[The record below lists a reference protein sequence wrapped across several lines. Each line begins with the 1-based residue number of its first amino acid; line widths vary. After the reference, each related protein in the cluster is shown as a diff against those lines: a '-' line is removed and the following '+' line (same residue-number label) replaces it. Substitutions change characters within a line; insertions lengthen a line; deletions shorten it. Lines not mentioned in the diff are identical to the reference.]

1 MNAGATALALC
12 LCLALAVLPA
22 AGREI
27 EGAALDRLPAAEIT
41 LLGEIHDNPQHHLNQ
56 ARAVAAIL
64 PRALVFEML
73 PEGVAPDPAAGR
85 DAAALAAAIGWNGR
99 GWPDFALYAPIFA
112 AAPQARIYGA
122 ELPRPEVRRA
132 IGDGAA
138 AVFGPRAARFGLTEP
153 LPEALLQDALD
164 EQFAAHCGAMPR
176 EALSGMVEAQ
186 RLRDAA
192 LARAA
197 LRALEETGG
206 PVAVIAGAGHVRRDR
221 GLPFVLAAA
230 APGVTVLA
238 VGQGESAES
247 ADSTAAPADLPFDL
261 WLLTPP
267 APREDPCAAF
277 SGG

>member
-1 MNAGATALALC
+1 MKTPVTRLALSFA
-12 LCLALAVLPA
+12 LSLAVSPA
-22 AGREI
+22 PGGEI
-27 EGAALDRLPAAEIT
+27 DGGALDRLPPAQIT
-41 LLGEIHDNPQHHLNQ
+41 LLGEIHDNPRHHLNQ
-56 ARAVAAIL
+56 ARAVAAL
-64 PRALVFEML
+64 HPRALVFEML
-73 PEGVAPDPAAGR
+73 PETVAPDPAGGR
-85 DAAALAAAIGWNGR
+85 DAAALAAALGWDGR

-112 AAPQARIYGA
+112 AAPGARIYGA

-132 IGDGAA
+132 IGEGAA
-138 AVFGPRAARFGLTEP
+138 AVFGAGAARFGLTEP

-197 LRALEETGG
+197 LRALDETGG

-238 VGQGESAES
+238 VGQAES
-247 ADSTAAPADLPFDL
+247 ADPAAQAAEDLPFDL
-261 WLLTPP
+261 WLMTPP